1 MINEYMGFLN
11 DVSRFIEYIIENN
24 EIEYKVNDVKFSDM
38 LKNMSY
44 YKIDEIIDFLETINN
59 KGGLYYEKK

>member
-59 KGGLYYEKK
+59 KEVEK